1 MTYLVLGGSTGIGLE
16 LTKKLQT
23 EGHHVIVASR
33 NASERLQSSQN
44 LTVVDID
51 ATDSNADWSFL
62 PDEIHGMAYSV
73 GTINL
78 KPFKRLKSEDFFS
91 DFSINL
97 IGAVNAIQACLPA
110 FKKAASASVVLFS
123 SVAAQR
129 GLGFHASIAAAKG
142 AVEGLTRSLSAE
154 LAPGI
159 RVNAIAL
166 SLTDTPLAERLLNT
180 EAKKE
185 AGDQRHALKRIGKP
199 EDAASLAKLLMGNDG
214 SWITGQVIGLDGGM
228 STVQNL

>member
-1 MTYLVLGGSTGIGLE
+1 MNYLVLGGSTGIGLK
-16 LTKKLQT
+16 LTERLRSQ
-23 EGHHVIVASR
+23 GHHVIVASR
-33 NASERLQSSQN
+33 SATERMQSGQN

-51 ATDSNADWSFL
+51 ATKDDADWSFL
-62 PDEIHGMAYSV
+62 PDEIHGLAYSV

-78 KPFKRLKSEDFFS
+78 KPFKRLKADDFLT

-110 FKKAASASVVLFS
+110 FKKAGSASVVLFS

-154 LAPGI
+154 LAPHI

-180 EAKKE
+180 EAKKD
-185 AGDQRHALKRIGKP
+185 AGNERHALKRIGKP
-199 EDAASLAKLLMGNDG
+199 EDAAALAHLLLGEEG

-228 STVQNL
+228 GTVQNL